1 MKTRIYTCTK
11 CGAVKAS
18 LADFCTNPHCEWGK
32 DHAPKTADAKL
43 NPQQRAEA
51 ELLMGNLLAD
61 EDALRKFVYQAIAL
75 RDSTPPYVHAPAGW
89 KLAPLEP
96 TPEMLAAAAVAVL
109 PRAAPADVAL
119 AKKAAPL
126 VMMDGASGD
135 ESFEIVTATMAT
147 MPPFYRAMLAAAP
160 DAPALIS
167 KSD

>member
-1 MKTRIYTCTK
+1 MAQEEMIPAMEVRRRI
-11 CGAVKAS
+11 
-18 LADFCTNPHCEWGK
+18 ADTWN
-32 DHAPKTADAKL
+32 TALNAAAEIAHSYRGVQDAAGPIHDGIRALKSDSP
-43 NPQQRAEA
+43 PQ
-51 ELLMGNLLAD
+51 
-61 EDALRKFVYQAIAL
+61 
-75 RDSTPPYVHAPAGW
+75 YVHAGPPAGW

-160 DAPALIS
+160 DAPATIS
-167 KSD
+167 HGEDSKR